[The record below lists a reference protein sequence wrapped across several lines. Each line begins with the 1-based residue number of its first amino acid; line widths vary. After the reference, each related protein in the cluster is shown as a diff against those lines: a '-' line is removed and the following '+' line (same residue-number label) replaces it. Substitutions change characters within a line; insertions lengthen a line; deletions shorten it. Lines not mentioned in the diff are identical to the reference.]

1 MTPTA
6 VFTLPMLLLL
16 EFWSDRTTH
25 NLGLGLQL
33 LLPHSELEQ
42 DACRDKST
50 FHLNRAWAKICSN
63 NLPMTV

>member
-16 EFWSDRTTH
+16 EFWFDRTTH
-25 NLGLGLQL
+25 DLGLGLQL

-50 FHLNRAWAKICSN
+50 FH
-63 NLPMTV
+63 